1 MQSGLKGA
9 RATANVRAT
18 VDAELKQTP
27 LAEEHVALGARMVP
41 FAGYR
46 MPVQYE
52 GIKAEHEA
60 VRTRAGLFD
69 VSHMGELLLEG
80 PGAIATAD
88 YLVTNDVTR
97 LTDGQALYTLC
108 CDERGAILDDLIVYR
123 QGPERVLIV
132 CNAGNH
138 AKIAPHVAE
147 VAEGRCR
154 FTDLSEDT
162 ALLALQGPKA
172 AAILA
177 SMPGGEPATQ
187 LASFHLG
194 SFEVAGV
201 ACTVARTGYTGED
214 GFELF
219 CPSEHAVTL
228 WRAILETGRP
238 FGLAPAGLGCRDT
251 LRLEAKLPLYG
262 NDIDETT
269 GAFEA
274 GLGWV
279 VKLDAGDFLGK
290 GALAEQKARGVARKL
305 VGIEMTGKGIARH
318 GHPVVHGG
326 RTVGVVTSGS
336 PGPTVNKNIG
346 LAYVPTELAAIGTQL
361 GVEIRGKVID
371 AVVVKTP
378 FYKRPATTTK

>member
-1 MQSGLKGA
+1 MCA
-9 RATANVRAT
+9 PVEAA
-18 VDAELKQTP
+18 LKQTP
-27 LAEEHVALGARMVP
+27 LAAEHVALGARMVP
-41 FAGYR
+41 FAGFQ

-60 VRTRAGLFD
+60 VRARAGLFD

-80 PGAIATAD
+80 PGAVATAD
-88 YLVTNDVTR
+88 FLVTNDVRR
-97 LTDGQALYTLC
+97 LVDGQALYTLC

-138 AKIAPHVAE
+138 AKITAHVAK

-154 FTDLSEDT
+154 FTDVSDRT

-172 AAILA
+172 IEILA
-177 SMPGGEPATQ
+177 ELPGGEAATK

-194 SFEVAGV
+194 DFELAGLP
-201 ACTVARTGYTGED
+201 CTVARTGYTGED
-214 GFELF
+214 GVELF
-219 CPSEHAVTL
+219 CQSDDAPKL
-228 WRAILETGRP
+228 WRALLEAGEP
-238 FGLAPAGLGCRDT
+238 FGLRPAGLGCRDT

-269 GAFEA
+269 NPFEA

-279 VKLDAGDFLGK
+279 VKLEAGDFLGK
-290 GALAEQKARGVARKL
+290 GALVEQKARGLARKL
-305 VGIEMTGKGIARH
+305 VGIRMTGKGIARH
-318 GHPVVHGG
+318 GYPVVHDG
-326 RTVGVVTSGS
+326 RAVGVVTSGS
-336 PGPTVNKNIG
+336 PAPTVGENIG
-346 LAYVPTELAAIGTQL
+346 LAFVPAELAEIGTEL

-378 FYKRPATTTK
+378 FYKRPTAATK